1 MENEKK
7 IKLNNHIK
15 IQMICFFGALLS
27 SGLIYIFVLDQDQ
40 KFKDLSNIIKGS
52 LQDLN
57 ILIIPVVFLFFIIT
71 GLLTSFL
78 INKGVTQQQ
87 KKPVEEKP
95 SHITGKKEKEYKD
108 RRMYLNLLSILQRE
122 GRLLDFFSEDLSDY
136 EDSQIGA
143 AVRGVHE
150 SCSKIIEKYVDMT
163 HVLTEN
169 EGEEIIIE
177 EDFDPDTIKLTGNV
191 TGKPPFKG
199 IITHRGWQAKK
210 ADLPRLSES
219 VNSKLITPA
228 EVEIK

>member
-1 MENEKK
+1 LENEKK
-7 IKLNNHIK
+7 IKQNNHIK

-27 SGLIYIFVLDQDQ
+27 SGLIYIFVFGQDQ

-78 INKGVTQQQ
+78 INKSVTQLNE
-87 KKPVEEKP
+87 KPVEKKP
-95 SHITGKKEKEYKD
+95 THITGKKEKEYKD

-143 AVRGVHE
+143 TVRGVHE
-150 SCSKIIEKYVDMT
+150 SCSKILEKYVDMT

-199 IITHRGWQAKK
+199 IVTHRGWQAKK